1 MTKATSMPAFPA
13 VRTLADVEAIE
24 RTPLAERL
32 DAESTYEVLRRS
44 AREHGDRPALRFL
57 AKGTPDEDPVV
68 LTYTDLLR
76 RVTQTANLFAALGV
90 ERDDVV
96 AYVLPNL
103 PETHDTIWGAEAAGV
118 VTAVNPFLEPGTIRG
133 LLDAAR
139 ARLLVTLAPAPGF
152 DLFEKVAAI
161 ADEVASLQAILC
173 VDPSRYL
180 GAPVRALPVATP
192 GGKPILS
199 FDTLRAE
206 QPADRLRGG
215 RRIRPDDVAALFHT
229 GGTTGTPKLAR
240 HTHGNQVFASW
251 VMAACLGVR
260 PDDVMLVGLP
270 LFHVNAV
277 FAGGL
282 ALFQAGASGLLLTP
296 HGLRTPSVIENIWK
310 LVARHR
316 VTALN
321 GVPTIYS
328 ALLSAPI
335 GDAELGSLRYAGCGA
350 APLPP
355 DVARRF
361 EESTGV
367 AIVEGY
373 GLTEGSCLSSL
384 NPPDGEKRIGSIGLR
399 VPYQEMIC
407 VAVDPDGGTIRECK
421 TGEVGRIAIRGPNVF
436 AGYVDAAAT
445 ATMMLPGGW
454 LDTGDL
460 GRRDAD
466 GYFWLTGRSK
476 DLIIRGGHNID
487 PAVIENTLALH
498 PSVALA
504 AAVGQLDD
512 HAGELP
518 CAFVTLRTGAGCT
531 RAELQRFA
539 KEHIPE
545 RAAAPVHVEIL
556 DAMPVTAVGKIVKG
570 PLRRLASERVLRS
583 ALAKAGVQD
592 AHVEVYDDAARGLVA
607 RVSSAAPAAAR
618 DVLRRFTIAY
628 ELVPPYPT
636 E

>member
-1 MTKATSMPAFPA
+1 M
-13 VRTLADVEAIE
+13 
-24 RTPLAERL
+24 
-32 DAESTYEVLRRS
+32 
-44 AREHGDRPALRFL
+44 
-57 AKGTPDEDPVV
+57 
-68 LTYTDLLR
+68 
-76 RVTQTANLFAALGV
+76 
-90 ERDDVV
+90 
-96 AYVLPNL
+96 
-103 PETHDTIWGAEAAGV
+103 
-118 VTAVNPFLEPGTIRG
+118 
-133 LLDAAR
+133 
-139 ARLLVTLAPAPGF
+139 
-152 DLFEKVAAI
+152 
-161 ADEVASLQAILC
+161 
-173 VDPSRYL
+173 
-180 GAPVRALPVATP
+180 
-192 GGKPILS
+192 
-199 FDTLRAE
+199 
-206 QPADRLRGG
+206 
-215 RRIRPDDVAALFHT
+215 
-229 GGTTGTPKLAR
+229 PKLAR
-240 HTHGNQVFASW
+240 HTHANQVFASW
-251 VMAACLGVR
+251 VMAGCLGVR

-296 HGLRTPSVIENIWK
+296 LGFRTPSVIANIWK

-328 ALLSAPI
+328 ALLSVPI

-355 DVARRF
+355 EVARRF
-361 EESTGV
+361 EAYTGV
-367 AIVEGY
+367 QIVEGY

-384 NPPDGEKRIGSIGLR
+384 NPPGGEKRIGSIGLR
-399 VPYQEMIC
+399 IPYQEMIC
-407 VAVDPDGGTIRECK
+407 AAVDPVAGTIRECE
-421 TGEVGRIAIRGPNVF
+421 TDEVGRIAIRGPNVF
-436 AGYVDAAAT
+436 GGYVDAAAT
-445 ATMMLPGGW
+445 AKVMPPDGW

-460 GRRDAD
+460 GRRDAE

-504 AAVGQLDD
+504 AAVGQPDA

-518 CAFVTLRTGAGCT
+518 CAFVTLRAGAECT
-531 RAELQRFA
+531 ADELQRFA
-539 KEHIPE
+539 RERTPE

-583 ALAKAGVQD
+583 ALTEAGLQD
-592 AHVEVYDDAARGLVA
+592 AWVEMSDDATRGLVA
-607 RVSSAAPAAAR
+607 RVSTADASAAR
-618 DVLRRFTIAY
+618 DILGRFAIAY
-628 ELVPPYPT
+628 ELIPPYAS